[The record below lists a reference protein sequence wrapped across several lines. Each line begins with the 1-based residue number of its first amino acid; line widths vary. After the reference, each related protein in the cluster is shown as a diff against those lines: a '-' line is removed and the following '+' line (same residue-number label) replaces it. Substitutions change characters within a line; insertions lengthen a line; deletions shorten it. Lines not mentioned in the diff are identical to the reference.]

1 MPAQQQA
8 RLTKRQRRVLRQQ
21 GILDT
26 DNKLTSNFTVSKD
39 IGPMTDNQSVAFE
52 SWDKGENLMLHGI
65 AGTGKTFLGL
75 LFSLKEVMAKNS
87 NYKKVYI
94 VRSIVPT
101 RDIGFLPGSQ
111 KDKMKVYE
119 APYYDIASKLFNR
132 GDAYEILKQR
142 NQVEFISTSFLR
154 GSTFDDCILVVDEVQ
169 NMSDQELHTVMTRVG
184 ENCRIIFCGDVK
196 QDDLTSERK
205 KEISGLRIFMK
216 IIERMREFKF
226 VEFQPADIVRSAL
239 VKAYILERD
248 RQGL

>member
-1 MPAQQQA
+1 MPAQQQQ

-21 GILDT
+21 GILDK
-26 DNKLTSNFTVSKD
+26 DNNFSHGFSISND
-39 IGPMTDNQSVAFE
+39 IRPMTDNQSVAFDA
-52 SWDKGENLMLHGI
+52 WDKGANLMLHGI

-75 LFSLKEVMAKNS
+75 YFSLTEVMSKNTH
-87 NYKKVYI
+87 YKKVFI
-94 VRSIVPT
+94 IRSVVPT

-119 APYYDIASKLFNR
+119 APYYDIASIFFQQ

-142 NQVEFISTSFLR
+142 NNVEFISTSFLR
-154 GSTFDDCILVVDEVQ
+154 GSTFDDCIIIVDEVQ

-205 KEISGLRIFMK
+205 KEMSGLRSFMK
-216 IIERMREFKF
+216 VIKKMKEFDF
-226 VEFQPADIVRSAL
+226 VEFEASDIVRSRL
-239 VKAYILERD
+239 VKSYIIERD